1 MDSQESGE
9 SNTTTGIDQKSSNR
23 DWWIQPE
30 KHWTPKENLRWTLT
44 ASCTTQIQLLSPV
57 LRISRTIINILQ
69 EKKIHE
75 GVLTPPLRGMSN
87 ISQSILWP
95 LVIPLNMK
103 AIEFIQQATAYSYSL
118 SKGQNWHSTPLSIFH
133 PGFPSLLS
141 SMWVSLGYLP
151 VGVTQNLTPKR

>member
-57 LRISRTIINILQ
+57 LRISRTIINILK
-69 EKKIHE
+69 EKKNTWRCFHSSSKRN
-75 GVLTPPLRGMSN
+75 VQY
-87 ISQSILWP
+87 SQSILWP